1 MDKFAQFD
9 SVFDKQAQ
17 MTEDTPMA
25 FKNLDQDRGAVPR
38 TSFHD
43 VLTSIYQK
51 RLALRQYKMM
61 LYRDLKAFSS
71 TDLSL
76 QYLKTRRQERRNLK
90 HAVRDFF
97 LQKFTVINI
106 MRVKF
111 GYIKLN
117 SSIIA
122 DFESAIEFD
131 YILIF

>member
-17 MTEDTPMA
+17 MTEETPMA
-25 FKNLDQDRGAVPR
+25 FKNPDQDQGAVPR

-76 QYLKTRRQERRNLK
+76 QYLKTRRKERRNLK

-106 MRVKF
+106 MRAKF
-111 GYIKLN
+111 GYRKLN